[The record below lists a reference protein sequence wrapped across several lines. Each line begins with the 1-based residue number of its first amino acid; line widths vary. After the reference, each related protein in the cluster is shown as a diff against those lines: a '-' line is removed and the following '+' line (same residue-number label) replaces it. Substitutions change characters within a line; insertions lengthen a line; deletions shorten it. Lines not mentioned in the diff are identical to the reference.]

1 MGTNLQFFITLV
13 KIIAFLPFIIFLIYI
28 SLKYGG
34 EKLQD
39 IQKGKYMRILDR
51 LPLSKE
57 NSLLIV
63 KIGEKVYV
71 ISSASGKVEI
81 ISELKNEEIYKI
93 EVSKNIPQYD
103 NLRDFYKKMKTKR
116 KNRYEKK

>member
-103 NLRDFYKKMKTKR
+103 NLRDFYKKMK
-116 KNRYEKK
+116 NKKEE